1 MTRIDMHQPL
11 AMERAWDHR
20 LGGGPAVF
28 AALALFVVSFGT
40 LLGAWYFQYVVGL
53 APCPL
58 CLDQRIPYY
67 IVIPLSLLLA
77 IAARARVPRWL
88 VCAGFAVMLVAAL
101 CGAALGAYHAGV
113 EWRFWPGPAD
123 CTGPLA
129 DLRSGGSLLDQLNGV
144 HVVRCDEAAWRF
156 LGISL
161 AGYNAL
167 ISLAIATIATYGF
180 LALRASPVRSQPA

>member
-1 MTRIDMHQPL
+1 MHQPL
-11 AMERAWDHR
+11 AMNRAWGHR
-20 LGGGPAVF
+20 VGAGPAVF
-28 AALALFVVSFGT
+28 AALALFVVSLGT

-67 IVIPLSLLLA
+67 LVIPLSFLLA
-77 IAARARVPRWL
+77 IAARAGVPRWL
-88 VCAGFAVMLVAAL
+88 LSAGFAVILVAAL
-101 CGAALGAYHAGV
+101 GGVALGAYHAGV
-113 EWRFWPGPAD
+113 EWHFWPGPAD

-129 DLRSGGSLLDQLNGV
+129 NLNSGGSLLDQLNGV

-167 ISLAIATIATYGF
+167 ISLAMAAIAGYG
-180 LALRASPVRSQPA
+180 LSELWGRSARKDPA